1 VSIYTSAT
9 ARFVASFGNVL
20 LSLILGAIAMGF
32 FWINYPDEFVHLQRL
47 AAHAYEWIMARGWSA
62 RVESILRIL
71 LEGRQLLFMCFVL
84 AVRLIL
90 SLVVL
95 VVSLITHRVRASM
108 AIAPH

>member
-62 RVESILRIL
+62 RV
-71 LEGRQLLFMCFVL
+71 
-84 AVRLIL
+84 
-90 SLVVL
+90 
-95 VVSLITHRVRASM
+95 
-108 AIAPH
+108 